1 MMGKDWN
8 FSVPFVA
15 LVYVAVV
22 HATSNT
28 GILSLVF
35 GVCELKIILNHLCC

>member
-1 MMGKDWN
+1 MPGKDWN
-8 FSVPFVA
+8 FAVPLIA

-22 HATSNT
+22 FVTSNT

-35 GVCELKIILNHLCC
+35 GVCELKIILNYLCC